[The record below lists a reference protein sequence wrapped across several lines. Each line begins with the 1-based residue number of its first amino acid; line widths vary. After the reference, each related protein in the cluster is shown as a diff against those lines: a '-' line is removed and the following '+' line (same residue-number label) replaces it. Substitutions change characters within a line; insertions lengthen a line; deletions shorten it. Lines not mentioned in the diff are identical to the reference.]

1 MAPLQS
7 GVLVAQTPHLPTRWP
22 LSLHGF
28 VVCWLVFVL
37 LCLILQRLLC
47 EETRMDFL
55 LELLLA
61 SRGLTS
67 PSLST
72 YLVSA
77 CIALANAHWLKQVTW
92 YRVKLQ
98 STYKP
103 MSSKKVTHC
112 LSLPH
117 LHIHQSLASGI
128 RDESL
133 SQTLCVCRSGR
144 GRLPPCFSLPD
155 GCSVTCSL
163 LPALGVSP
171 RF

>member
-1 MAPLQS
+1 
-7 GVLVAQTPHLPTRWP
+7 
-22 LSLHGF
+22 
-28 VVCWLVFVL
+28 
-37 LCLILQRLLC
+37 
-47 EETRMDFL
+47 MDFL